1 MTFLPG
7 KEDTM
12 RTLTKLTVVTLAALT
27 LGMGAGYAQTK
38 SQQKSCG
45 IETWNTATMHYESM
59 PCTGQEPTTQDA
71 KQPTTSSGTAKS
83 NAAKCG
89 VETWSTDKM
98 AYETT
103 PCVGTQ

>member
-1 MTFLPG
+1 
-7 KEDTM
+7 M
-12 RTLTKLTVVTLAALT
+12 RSLTKLTVVALAALA
-27 LGMGAGYAQTK
+27 LGMGAGHAQTK
-38 SQQKSCG
+38 SQKGCG

-59 PCTGQEPTTQDA
+59 PCTGQEQTTQDA
-71 KQPTTSSGTAKS
+71 KQPNTASGTAKS
-83 NAAKCG
+83 SAAKCG